1 MMIVY
6 RKIIF
11 DYSKRGMFERGVPVF
26 ISFGRLN
33 FLNDRTEKSQEMH
46 AIFWQRSLFSKV
58 VFGVALTCLRY
69 FDLQNQINMR

>member
-1 MMIVY
+1 MVY
-6 RKIIF
+6 RKISF
-11 DYSKRGMFERGVPVF
+11 DYSKRGMFEPVF

-33 FLNDRTEKSQEMH
+33 FLNDPTEKSQEMH
-46 AIFWQRSLFSKV
+46 AIFWQRLLFSKV